1 VDDIIDRV
9 EAQYDDGHVDV
20 RLARELVAEVKR
32 LRVSLHDVVEAS
44 NSAADSAQRL
54 ITKQR
59 LMIRQ
64 QDEIVRLN
72 RASIRSQVSEFHR
85 AFGQDIADKPSVP
98 DDKTVVLRVNL
109 IAEEFCEMLEAVYGD
124 DDGIHAIMEAIK
136 HQVAYGN
143 IRVDMVDFA
152 DALADLDYVA
162 EGARLTFGID
172 GAPIAAEVHRS
183 NMAKLGP
190 DGKPIIRE
198 DGKRL
203 KPPGWTPPD
212 IDAELKKQGW

>member
-9 EAQYDDGHVDV
+9 EAQYDDGHVEV

-32 LRVSLHDVVEAS
+32 LRRREPA
-44 NSAADSAQRL
+44 
-54 ITKQR
+54 
-59 LMIRQ
+59 
-64 QDEIVRLN
+64 IVRQHPTK
-72 RASIRSQVSEFHR
+72 IRHQVSEFHR
-85 AFGQDIADKPSVP
+85 AFGQDIADKPAVP

-109 IAEEFCEMLEAVYGD
+109 IAEEFCEMLEAVYGE
-124 DDGIHAIMEAIK
+124 DDGIHAVREAVK

-143 IRVDMVDFA
+143 IRVDMAEFA
-152 DALADLDYVA
+152 DALADLDYVI
-162 EGARLTFGID
+162 EGARLQFGID

-212 IDAELKKQGW
+212 IAGELRKQGWQP